1 MIVKRLFFKNVLYE
15 ELMVPTRTG
24 SLKLFKDELVEGDS
38 YLVLVEKGFL
48 IPVEEEET
56 KDKEIRNSYYTQKYL
71 LRA

>member
-1 MIVKRLFFKNVLYE
+1 MKRLFFKNVLYE